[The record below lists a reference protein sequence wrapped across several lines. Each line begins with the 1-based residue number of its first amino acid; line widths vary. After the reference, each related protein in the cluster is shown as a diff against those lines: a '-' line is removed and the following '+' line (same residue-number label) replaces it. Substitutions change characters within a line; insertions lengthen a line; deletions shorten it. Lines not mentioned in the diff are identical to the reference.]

1 MAWSK
6 AKRVPLRRQ
15 VRQAD
20 LAHLGKRENPF
31 KPQESKSHR
40 PLILGLIGALCA
52 LGAAGLFLFHPAFR
66 VDVIGVAGATRTDYA
81 ELHKT
86 ARQVL
91 DTKILW
97 VIPGSNYFLLN
108 KEEIEEIMQNRFK
121 LQSVKVTK
129 IFPHTIKIE
138 IIERGPQLITVQG
151 GVMTAIDPDGAEVAK
166 LGRLQTMLSS
176 DLRPL
181 ISEAR
186 LIQRSSPDLY
196 KPLPLV
202 VLTTITNPLL
212 APAMTSSTPSSTE
225 PSVVSSST
233 VRATTTDVAVDTN
246 LIAGVLAWNSFLN
259 DSNKRP
265 DYFVI
270 NSWSEGETVLSESG
284 TKLLINFTEN
294 RERQFL
300 AASTFW
306 KQNKT
311 SSTIQY
317 LDLRYPGKIFWK

>member
-6 AKRVPLRRQ
+6 AKRVSLRRR

-20 LAHLGKRENPF
+20 LAHSGKRENPF
-31 KPQESKSHR
+31 KPQESKSR
-40 PLILGLIGALCA
+40 KPLILGLIGALSA

-66 VDVIGVAGATRTDYA
+66 VDVIGVAGASRTDYA

-97 VIPGSNYFLLN
+97 VIPGSNYFLLD
-108 KEEIEEIMQNRFK
+108 KQEIEAIIQTRFK

-129 IFPHTIKIE
+129 TFPHTIKIE

-151 GVMTAIDPDGAEVAK
+151 GVVTALDPDGAEVAK
-166 LGRLQTMLSS
+166 LGRLQTTLSS
-176 DLRPL
+176 DLKAL

-202 VLTTITNPLL
+202 VLTTVNNPLL
-212 APAMTSSTPSSTE
+212 APGMASSTPSSTE
-225 PSVVSSST
+225 SIIVSSST
-233 VRATTTDVAVDTN
+233 MGVTTTDVAADTD
-246 LIAGVLAWNSFLN
+246 LITGVLAWNSFLN
-259 DSNKRP
+259 DSNKRA

-294 RERQFL
+294 RDRQFL